1 MMLFV
6 VVGLSISALIGY
18 TLFKLG
24 FHYGNQMGQTQHVRE
39 HLEKTRP
46 QRQTIHPQQ
55 IG

>member
-6 VVGLSISALIGY
+6 VLGLSISACLGY
-18 TLFKLG
+18 LLFKLG
-24 FHYGNQMGQTQHVRE
+24 FHIGNQMGQTQHIRE

-46 QRQTIHPQQ
+46 QRQTINPQQ